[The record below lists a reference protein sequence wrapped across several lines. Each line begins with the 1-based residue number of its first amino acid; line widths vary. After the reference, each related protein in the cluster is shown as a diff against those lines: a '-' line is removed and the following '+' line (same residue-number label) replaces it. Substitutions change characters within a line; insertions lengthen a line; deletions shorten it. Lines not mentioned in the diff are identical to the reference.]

1 MAGDEPAVEAGRAE
15 KDAECTD
22 RPRVFARG
30 EPFEGEREESVPNK
44 ERGRLVVALVNRRLA
59 TTEVGVVKA
68 REVVVNERSG
78 VHTLDGNGGIESEIA
93 ILAPFGGADR
103 EQQARTEALATGEQ
117 GVADGRGKTR
127 RGAPGR
133 ERLHGG
139 TQLCFE
145 ALSATDTA
153 SQESPL
159 RLHGVSDA
167 DVSTPLRDSTR
178 NHRGDRRIEFAVN
191 PRDQAVVV
199 GAGVAGMVA
208 AIDLARAG
216 FGVTVLEAGATAG
229 GKLAIDT
236 LEFDGKSYAIDCG
249 PTVLTMAWVF
259 EELFERCGERLRDH
273 VTMHAAPIVA
283 RHAWR
288 TPGKNGAPT
297 FDLANTVE
305 ASIDEVGSFFGK
317 KEAENF
323 RAFAK
328 TTKAIWDT
336 VKEPFVVAQRP
347 TAWSVLRDLS
357 ERGFGAALEIDGL
370 RTLHQSLAAR
380 FDDPRLQQLFGRYA
394 TYCGSSPFAAPA
406 TLALVAHVE
415 QEGVFHVAG
424 GMRALANALYQL
436 ALRQGV
442 TFQFETS
449 VSEIVVRYGRV
460 VGVRTNEAT
469 EVPAGLVVHAGDAQA
484 LATGLF
490 GAEATRAVKAIERE
504 DRSLSAYTFSMLAR
518 PSGHPLARHTVVF
531 ADDYAREFRELFSQ
545 RILPSEP
552 TVYICAQDRE
562 APVKVG
568 PPSLATPLP
577 GNLLAVANGRAPPLG
592 KVVSSAAAG

>member
-1 MAGDEPAVEAGRAE
+1 
-15 KDAECTD
+15 
-22 RPRVFARG
+22 
-30 EPFEGEREESVPNK
+30 
-44 ERGRLVVALVNRRLA
+44 
-59 TTEVGVVKA
+59 
-68 REVVVNERSG
+68 
-78 VHTLDGNGGIESEIA
+78 
-93 ILAPFGGADR
+93 
-103 EQQARTEALATGEQ
+103 
-117 GVADGRGKTR
+117 
-127 RGAPGR
+127 
-133 ERLHGG
+133 
-139 TQLCFE
+139 
-145 ALSATDTA
+145 
-153 SQESPL
+153 
-159 RLHGVSDA
+159 
-167 DVSTPLRDSTR
+167 
-178 NHRGDRRIEFAVN
+178 
-191 PRDQAVVV
+191 
-199 GAGVAGMVA
+199 MVA
-208 AIDLARAG
+208 AVDLARAG
-216 FGVTVLEAGATAG
+216 FGVTVLEAGGTAG
-229 GKLAIDT
+229 GKLAVDL
-236 LEFDGKSYAIDCG
+236 LEFEGQSYAVDCG

-259 EELFERCGERLRDH
+259 EELFARCGERLADH

-357 ERGFGAALEIDGL
+357 ERGIGAALEIDGL
-370 RTLHQSLAAR
+370 RTMHQSLAAR
-380 FDDPRLQQLFGRYA
+380 FEDRRLQQLFGRYA

-406 TLALVAHVE
+406 TLSLVAHVE

-424 GMRALANALYQL
+424 GMRALASALYHL

-442 TFQFETS
+442 TFQFATA

-460 VGVRTNEAT
+460 VGVRTDDGAERRAA
-469 EVPAGLVVHAGDAQA
+469 VVVHAGDAQA

-490 GAEATRAVKAIERE
+490 GAEATRAVKTIERE

-518 PSGHPLARHTVVF
+518 PTGHALARHTVIF
-531 ADDYAREFRELFSQ
+531 SDDYAREFRELFSQ

-552 TVYICAQDRE
+552 TVYICAQDRDGLGSE
-562 APVKVG
+562 RSDDVTRLFLIVNAPAIG
-568 PPSLATPLP
+568 DDGPLP
-577 GNLLAVANGRAPPLG
+577 VAELDRCEATLHRLLNDCGFQLHPAKTVRRTPYDFAKRFPATGGALYGRASHGPFSAFQRPGATTPIPGLFLASGSIHPGAGVPMAALSGRLAAIAAVAASPSTRRSPPT
-592 KVVSSAAAG
+592 ATAGSTPTA

>member
-1 MAGDEPAVEAGRAE
+1 M
-15 KDAECTD
+15 
-22 RPRVFARG
+22 
-30 EPFEGEREESVPNK
+30 
-44 ERGRLVVALVNRRLA
+44 
-59 TTEVGVVKA
+59 
-68 REVVVNERSG
+68 
-78 VHTLDGNGGIESEIA
+78 
-93 ILAPFGGADR
+93 
-103 EQQARTEALATGEQ
+103 
-117 GVADGRGKTR
+117 
-127 RGAPGR
+127 
-133 ERLHGG
+133 
-139 TQLCFE
+139 
-145 ALSATDTA
+145 
-153 SQESPL
+153 
-159 RLHGVSDA
+159 
-167 DVSTPLRDSTR
+167 
-178 NHRGDRRIEFAVN
+178 
-191 PRDQAVVV
+191 VV
-199 GAGVAGMVA
+199 GAGVAGLVA

-236 LEFDGKSYAIDCG
+236 LEFDGQSYAIDCG

-288 TPGKNGAPT
+288 TSGKNGAPT

-370 RTLHQSLAAR
+370 RTLHQSLTAR
-380 FDDPRLQQLFGRYA
+380 FEDPRLQQLFGRYA

-415 QEGVFHVAG
+415 QEGVYHVAG

-442 TFQFETS
+442 TFQFKTS

-460 VGVRTNEAT
+460 VGVRTGGPVATAT
-469 EVPAGLVVHAGDAQA
+469 EVSAALVVHAGDAQA

-490 GAEATRAVKAIERE
+490 GAEATRAVKAVERE

-518 PSGHPLARHTVVF
+518 PTGLPLARHTVVF
-531 ADDYAREFRELFSQ
+531 SDDYAREFRELFSQ

-562 APVKVG
+562 APGQSG
-568 PPSLATPLP
+568 PAVSRAAAPSIFAGGPAADDVTRLFLIVNAPAIGDDGPLP
-577 GNLLAVANGRAPPLG
+577 VAELDRCEATLHRLLNDCGFQLNPEKTVRRTPYDFSKRFPATGGALYGRASHGPFSAFQRPGATTPIPGLFLASGSIHLG
-592 KVVSSAAAG
+592 AGVPMAALSGRLAAIAAVTASPSTRRSPRTATAGFTPTA